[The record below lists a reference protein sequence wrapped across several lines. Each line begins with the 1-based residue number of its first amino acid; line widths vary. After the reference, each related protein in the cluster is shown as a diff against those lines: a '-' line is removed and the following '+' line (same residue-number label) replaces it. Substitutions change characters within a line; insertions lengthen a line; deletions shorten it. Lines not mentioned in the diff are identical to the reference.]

1 MLSRIKGYRQ
11 SCFASDNAEADVRK
25 KALAIGEECPC
36 AEQLDIMNG
45 EKLST
50 ITPTFH

>member
-1 MLSRIKGYRQ
+1 MLSRIKGYRH
-11 SCFASDNAEADVRK
+11 SCLASDKAEANVRK
-25 KALAIGEECPC
+25 RALAIGEKCPC

-50 ITPTFH
+50 ITQTFH